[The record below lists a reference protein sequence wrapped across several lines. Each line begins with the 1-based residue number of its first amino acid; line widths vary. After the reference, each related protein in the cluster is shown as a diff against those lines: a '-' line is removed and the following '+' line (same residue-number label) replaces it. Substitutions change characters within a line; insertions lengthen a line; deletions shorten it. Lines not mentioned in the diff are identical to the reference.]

1 MLINHKNRVL
11 GLIGL
16 SAKAGKIEY
25 GADAVEEAIKKK
37 KAKLVI
43 VSEDAASRTKEN
55 FEFLSKKQQI
65 SFAIYATKEELSK
78 AIGKDNKAVI
88 AIKDNNLSKEIYKM
102 ICGGG
107 AIE

>member
-1 MLINHKNRVL
+1 MINQNKVL

-25 GADAVEEAIKKK
+25 GADAVEESIKRK

-43 VSEDAASRTKEN
+43 VAEDAADRTKEN
-55 FEFLSKKQQI
+55 FKFLCNKLNI
-65 SFAIYATKEELSK
+65 LYVVFGEKEKISK

-88 AIKDNNLSKEIYKM
+88 AIKDKNLSNEIYKI
-102 ICGGG
+102 ICGGE
-107 AIE
+107 AIG